1 MTRASSVLLS
11 PILVFSLL
19 FLFVVAVALGGAT
32 GSYGLS
38 ASGSVDVPDRTLTHE
53 GTSYDVGSI
62 AERSQGESLAVSVSV
77 PDGTSFHVDL
87 YDADRQLEESTSGSG
102 SDRVTFDTGNLAP
115 GTYLLALYADGEY
128 RAIYPLVVT
137 GYDLSVA
144 HDEKAPVDGT
154 LTVTVDVTATAASG
168 SPAAVEV
175 VIWRGATTEQAT
187 ATESDSG
194 EYVAEL
200 SLSGLATGDYTVY
213 AVAQGSDVVYGGQ
226 QELLGISGS
235 SAVTISEDGTPTPDA
250 STPSGGSG
258 PAAPTPT
265 PTAESNE
272 TNESDGSPPAT
283 ETVDTTETPTDGTP
297 ADADGTPTDADETPT
312 DGTPTATVGTQT
324 DASGTPTAT
333 ATPSDDGVITP
344 NPTTETPES
353 TPSTGQDLYAV
364 QLVALLLA
372 LFACGAR
379 LRRLS

>member
-1 MTRASSVLLS
+1 MTRASSAVFRPLPVLT
-11 PILVFSLL
+11 LL

-32 GSYGLS
+32 GSYELS

-62 AERSQGESLAVSVSV
+62 AERSQGETLAISVSV

-87 YDADRQLEESTSGSG
+87 YDADRTLVDDRSGSG
-102 SDRVTFDTGNLAP
+102 SQQVTFDTENLAP

-128 RAIYPLVVT
+128 RAIHPLVVT

-144 HDEKAPVDGT
+144 HDEEAPVDGT
-154 LTVTVDVTATAASG
+154 LAVTVDVTATTASG

-175 VIWRGATTEQAT
+175 IIWRGSTTEQAT
-187 ATESDSG
+187 ATETDAG

-200 SLSGLATGDYTVY
+200 SLDGLAAGDYTVY

-235 SAVTISEDGTPTPDA
+235 NELTISEEATPDA

-265 PTAESNE
+265 PTDPEE
-272 TNESDGSPPAT
+272 TNETETSSPAT
-283 ETVDTTETPTDGTP
+283 EDTPGTPADGTPAANDTPAETPSPTPTTEPTETPTDV
-297 ADADGTPTDADETPT
+297 DGTPTP
-312 DGTPTATVGTQT
+312 
-324 DASGTPTAT
+324 T

-344 NPTTETPES
+344 NPATETPEP
-353 TPSTGQDLYAV
+353 TPSAGQDLYTV